1 MSLKSI
7 LFERLLPYIP
17 GRLILLVNIFSKDKI
32 KIKDASL
39 IVVSKLRSHH
49 ILRSRVALYRKGLS
63 FRGQQLGKSYHLDKI
78 NFLEGDLIVDVG
90 ANVGDLNLYLPTAVR
105 YIGLEPSPEEFNLLR
120 LNVTTNS
127 KIFNNAAIDL
137 NRQVS
142 FYINSEE
149 ADSSIFEPT
158 SHSKI
163 INIQG
168 IRLDSLIKEKVK
180 LLKIDAEGGELEVLI
195 GCENVLSLITYIA
208 IDCGFEKGKNR
219 ESTFITCLKFLQSH
233 GFELLE
239 AGRNFRFLFKNSTSI
254 IP

>member
-1 MSLKSI
+1 MH
-7 LFERLLPYIP
+7 YI
-17 GRLILLVNIFSKDKI
+17 GKVYHF
-32 KIKDASL
+32 
-39 IVVSKLRSHH
+39 
-49 ILRSRVALYRKGLS
+49 G
-63 FRGQQLGKSYHLDKI
+63 GQQLGKSYHLDKI
-78 NFLEGDLIVDVG
+78 NFLDGDLIVDVG

-219 ESTFITCLKFLQSH
+219 ESTFIPCLKFLQSH

-239 AGRNFRFLFKNSTSI
+239 VGRNFRFLLKNSTSI
-254 IP
+254 VP

>member
-17 GRLILLVNIFSKDKI
+17 GRLILLVNVFSRDKI
-32 KIKDASL
+32 IINDTSL
-39 IVVSKLRSHH
+39 IVVSKLRSYHV
-49 ILRSRVALYRKGLS
+49 LRSRVALYRKGLF
-63 FRGQQLGKSYHLDKI
+63 FRGQQIGKSYHLDKI
-78 NFLEGDLIVDVG
+78 KFLDTDLVVDVG
-90 ANVGDLNLYLPTAVR
+90 ANVGDLILYLPTAIR
-105 YIGLEPSPEEFNLLR
+105 YIGIEPSPEEFNLLR

-127 KIFNNAAIDL
+127 KIFNNAAIDM

-180 LLKIDAEGGELEVLI
+180 LLKIDAEGGELEVLT
-195 GCENVLSLITYIA
+195 GCENVLGLITYIA

-219 ESTFITCLKFLQSH
+219 ESTFIPCLKFLQSH
-233 GFELLE
+233 SFELLE
-239 AGRNFRFLFKNSTSI
+239 VGENYRFLFKNSALI

>member
-1 MSLKSI
+1 MSLKSF
-7 LFERLLPYIP
+7 LFERLLPYVP
-17 GRLILLVNIFSKDKI
+17 GRLILFVNIFSKDRI
-32 KIKDASL
+32 KVNGTSL
-39 IVVSKLRSHH
+39 IIVSELRSHH

-78 NFLEGDLIVDVG
+78 NFLDDDLIVDVG

-120 LNVTTNS
+120 LNVNMDS
-127 KIFNNAAIDL
+127 KTFNNAAVDK

-149 ADSSIFEPT
+149 ADSSIFEP
-158 SHSKI
+158 SSYSKI

-180 LLKIDAEGGELEVLI
+180 LLKIDAEGGELEVLM

-208 IDCGFEKGKNR
+208 IDCGFEKGKDR
-219 ESTFITCLKFLQSH
+219 ESTFVSCLKFLQIH
-233 GFELLE
+233 GFELSE
-239 AGRNFRFLFKNSTSI
+239 VGRNFRFLFKNSTPI
-254 IP
+254 VP

>member
-1 MSLKSI
+1 MSLKSF
-7 LFERLLPYIP
+7 LFERLLPYLP

-78 NFLEGDLIVDVG
+78 NFLYGDLIVDVG
-90 ANVGDLNLYLPTAVR
+90 SNVGDLILYLPTAVR

-120 LNVTTNS
+120 LNVD
-127 KIFNNAAIDL
+127 KDCRIFNYAAIDT

-195 GCENVLSLITYIA
+195 GCENILRLVTYIA

-219 ESTFITCLKFLQSH
+219 ESTFIPCLKFLQSH

-239 AGRNFRFLFKNSTSI
+239 VGRNFRFLFKNSISMV
-254 IP
+254 P

>member
-1 MSLKSI
+1 MSLKSF

-17 GRLILLVNIFSKDKI
+17 GRCILLVNIFSRDKI
-32 KIKDASL
+32 LIKDISL
-39 IVVSKLRSHH
+39 IVVSKLRSHY

-78 NFLEGDLIVDVG
+78 NFLDDDLIVDVG

-120 LNVTTNS
+120 LNVNIDS
-127 KIFNNAAIDL
+127 KTFNYAAIDD
-137 NRQVS
+137 NRQVN

-149 ADSSIFEPT
+149 ADSSIFEPR

-163 INIQG
+163 ISIQG
-168 IRLDSLIKEKVK
+168 IRLDSLITEKIK

-195 GCENVLSLITYIA
+195 GCENILSFITYIA

-219 ESTFITCLKFLQSH
+219 ESTFIQCLKFLQSH
-233 GFELLE
+233 GFELIE
-239 AGRNFRFLFKNSTSI
+239 VGENFRFLFKNSNH
-254 IP
+254 

>member
-17 GRLILLVNIFSKDKI
+17 GRLILLVNVFSRDKI
-32 KIKDASL
+32 VINDTSL
-39 IVVSKLRSHH
+39 IVISKLRSHH
-49 ILRSRVALYRKGLS
+49 VLRSRVALYRKGLL
-63 FRGQQLGKSYHLDKI
+63 FRGQQLGESYHLDKI
-78 NFLEGDLIVDVG
+78 KFLDDDLIVDVG

-105 YIGLEPSPEEFNLLR
+105 YIGLEPSPEEFNLLK
-120 LNVTTNS
+120 LNVSKDS
-127 KIFNNAAIDL
+127 KIFNNAAIDV

-142 FYINSEE
+142 FYINSEQ

-168 IRLDSLIKEKVK
+168 VRLDSLIKEKVK
-180 LLKIDAEGGELEVLI
+180 LLKIDAEGGELQVLI
-195 GCENVLSLITYIA
+195 GCENLFSLITYIA
-208 IDCGFEKGKNR
+208 IYCGFEKGKNR
-219 ESTFITCLKFLQSH
+219 ESTFIPCLKFLQSH

-239 AGRNFRFLFKNSTSI
+239 AGQNFRFLFKNSTSI

>member
-7 LFERLLPYIP
+7 VFERLLPHIP
-17 GRLILLVNIFSKDKI
+17 GRLILLVNLFSRDRI
-32 KIKDASL
+32 ALNDSSL
-39 IVVSKLRSHH
+39 VVISKFRRHY

-63 FRGQQLGKSYHLDKI
+63 VRGRKLGESYHLDKI
-78 NFLEGDLIVDVG
+78 NFLNDDLIVDVG
-90 ANVGDLNLYLPTAVR
+90 ANVGDLILYFPPSVR
-105 YIGLEPSPEEFNLLR
+105 YIGLEPSPEEFNLLKR
-120 LNVTTNS
+120 NVNINS
-127 KIFNNAAIDL
+127 KIFNKAALDTS
-137 NRQVS
+137 RQVS

-149 ADSSIFEPT
+149 ADSSIFEPP

-195 GCENVLSLITYIA
+195 GSKKLLCLVAYIS
-208 IDCGFEKGKNR
+208 IDCGFEKGKNK
-219 ESTFITCLKFLQSH
+219 ESTFIPCLKFLQSY

-239 AGRNFRFLFKNSTSI
+239 VGENFRFLFKNSTH
-254 IP
+254 

>member
-1 MSLKSI
+1 MSLKSF
-7 LFERLLPYIP
+7 LFERLLPYVP
-17 GRLILLVNIFSKDKI
+17 GRLILLVNIFSKDRI
-32 KIKDASL
+32 EVNDASL
-39 IVVSKLRSHH
+39 IVVSELRSHH

-63 FRGQQLGKSYHLDKI
+63 YRGQQLGKSYHLDKI
-78 NFLEGDLIVDVG
+78 NFLDDDLIVDVG

-127 KIFNNAAIDL
+127 EIFNNAAIDL

-219 ESTFITCLKFLQSH
+219 ESTFIPCLKLLHSH
-233 GFELLE
+233 GFELSE
-239 AGRNFRFLFKNSTSI
+239 VGRNFRFLFKNSTSI
-254 IP
+254 VP